1 MRKIDDSIII
11 TSLFKEI
18 PYPIKNLFYDATY
31 PWEIIPKIS
40 SYIRMLIDNKDTM
53 LKEYRMI
60 SEGVFVGYN
69 VTISP
74 LSTIIPPA
82 IIGSGTEIRPGAYL
96 RGNVII
102 GEKCVIGNSTEI
114 KNSILLKHANAP
126 HYNYIGDSILG
137 NHSHLGAG
145 VICSNLKS
153 DKSNIVVKSPEDN
166 YETNLRKM
174 GAILGDNVEVGCGS
188 VLNPGTIICANTTIY
203 PLTNVRGVVGE
214 NSIMKSKNQIIK
226 KQ

>member
-1 MRKIDDSIII
+1 MRKIDDSI
-11 TSLFKEI
+11 KN
-18 PYPIKNLFYDATY
+18 KNLFGNISDPIKKLFDDTTY

-40 SYIRMLIDNKDTM
+40 SYINMLIDNKNTM
-53 LKEYRMI
+53 LKDYKMI
-60 SEGVFVGYN
+60 SDGVFVGDN

-102 GEKCVIGNSTEI
+102 GEKCVIGNSTEV
-114 KNSILLKHANAP
+114 KNSVLLNHADAP

-137 NHSHLGAG
+137 SHSHMGAG
-145 VICSNLKS
+145 AICSNLKS
-153 DKSNIVVKSPEDN
+153 DKSNIVVKSPKDN

-214 NSIMKSKNQIIK
+214 NSIMKSKDVTIEK
-226 KQ
+226 H